1 MQRIIDME
9 VITLDR
15 RITLRHGD
23 GGLQTNN
30 LIRDIFY
37 KHFNNEILTGYQDSA
52 IFQMEA
58 GRLAY
63 TTDSFVVKP
72 IFFPGGDIGKL
83 AVCGTVNDLA
93 AAGAVPLYLS
103 AGFVVEEGFEID
115 KLDMIAKS
123 MSDVCKRVGAK
134 IVAGD
139 TKVVEKGLMDGIYIN
154 TSGIGK
160 VHKLFNPRPI
170 ISDDEIILTGTIGE
184 HGTTILLERYDL
196 RLQGDFKSDCNP
208 LSEIITELGDGMK
221 YVKLMRDPTRGG
233 IANSLCEISE
243 SHDIGALIEEE
254 KLQIRSAVKSVH
266 ELLGT
271 DPLYFASEGRMIL
284 VVEKGFGTKILNII
298 NKLNCCHNSQIIGKF
313 DKSYSKVCLRTPLG
327 GERIL
332 TMLENQMISRIC

>member
-1 MQRIIDME
+1 MQRITDME
-9 VITLDR
+9 VIALDK

-23 GGLQTNN
+23 GGLQTNK
-30 LIRDIFY
+30 LIRDVFY
-37 KHFNNEILTGYQDSA
+37 KHFDNEILTGYQDSA

-58 GRLAY
+58 GRIAY

-72 IFFPGGDIGKL
+72 IFFSGGDIGKL

-93 AAGAVPLYLS
+93 AAGALPIYLS
-103 AGFVVEEGFEID
+103 AAFVIEEGFEIE
-115 KLDMIAKS
+115 KLDMIAGS
-123 MSDVCKRVGAK
+123 MSDVCKKVGAE

-139 TKVVEKGLMDGIYIN
+139 TKVVEKGLIDGVYIN
-154 TSGIGK
+154 TSGIGR
-160 VHKLFNPRPI
+160 VHKFFNPRHI
-170 ISDDEIILTGTIGE
+170 TSGDEIIHTGTIGE
-184 HGTTILLERYDL
+184 HGTAILLERNDL

-208 LSEIITELGDGMK
+208 LSEIISELGDSMK

-233 IANSLCEISE
+233 IANALCEISE
-243 SHDIGALIEEE
+243 SHNIGALIEEE
-254 KLQIRSAVKSVH
+254 RLQIRPAVKSVH

-284 VVEKGFGTKILNII
+284 VVEKGFGTEIINII
-298 NKLNCCHNSQIIGKF
+298 NTLDDCRNAQIIGRF
-313 DKSYSKVCLRTPLG
+313 DRSYGKVCLRTPFG

>member
-9 VITLDR
+9 VIALDR

-23 GGLQTNN
+23 GGLKTNN

-37 KHFNNEILTGYQDSA
+37 KHFDNEILTGYQDSA
-52 IFQMEA
+52 IFQIET

-103 AGFVVEEGFEID
+103 AGFVIEEGFEID
-115 KLDMIAKS
+115 KLDMIAES
-123 MSDVCKRVGAK
+123 MSVVCKKVGAK

-139 TKVVEKGLMDGIYIN
+139 TKVVEKGLMDGVYIN
-154 TSGIGK
+154 TSGIGR
-160 VHKLFNPRPI
+160 VHKLFYPRPI
-170 ISDDEIILTGTIGE
+170 TSDDEIILTGTIGE
-184 HGTTILLERYDL
+184 HGTTILLERNDL
-196 RLQGDFKSDCNP
+196 RLQGNFKSDCNP
-208 LSEIITELGDGMK
+208 LSEIITELGDSMK

-233 IANSLCEISE
+233 IANALCEISE
-243 SHDIGALIEEE
+243 SHNIGALIEEE
-254 KLQIRSAVKSVH
+254 ELQIRSAVKSVH

-271 DPLYFASEGRMIL
+271 DPLYFASEGRMLL
-284 VVEKGFGTKILNII
+284 VVEKGFGTKIINII
-298 NKLNCCHNSQIIGKF
+298 NKLNGCHNSQIIGKF
-313 DKSYSKVCLRTPLG
+313 DKSFSKVCLRTSLG